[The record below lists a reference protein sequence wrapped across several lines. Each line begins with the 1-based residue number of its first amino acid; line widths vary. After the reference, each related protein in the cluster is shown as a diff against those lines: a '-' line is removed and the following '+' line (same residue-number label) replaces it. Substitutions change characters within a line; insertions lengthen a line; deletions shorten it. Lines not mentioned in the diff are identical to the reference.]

1 MATDYTD
8 FIKQA
13 CDIFSLPHPTE
24 ISYRCAISRSYYG
37 AYHSALNFAD
47 SISTPLVSATGGPTH
62 RKLSLYFEDSFHS
75 DKSLRLRFRKL
86 GYCLKQL
93 HDLRCKADY
102 NLNDA
107 ITSADAA
114 SHIERCKLR
123 IQEVDNL
130 NRDIAA

>member
-13 CDIFSLPHPTE
+13 CEIFSHPAPTE

-37 AYHSALNFAD
+37 IYHSALSFAD
-47 SISTPLVSATGGPTH
+47 SISTPPVSDTGGPTH
-62 RKLSLYFEDSFHS
+62 RKLSLYYEDSFHS
-75 DKSLRLRFRKL
+75 DKALRLRFRKL

-107 ITSADAA
+107 ITPADASA
-114 SHIERCKLR
+114 HIDRCKLR
-123 IQEVDNL
+123 ILEIDSL
-130 NRDIAA
+130 SRDIAA